1 MYPRNFLDIVT
12 LSCDNDLM
20 SDPRH
25 AGMYVES
32 PSKTYRARN
41 GQTRIYRTHLL
52 RRSFREDG
60 KVKKETLANL
70 SALPDSAVAALKAS
84 LSGSV
89 LVDADDVFE
98 IERSLPHGHVAAA
111 HVMASR
117 LGLKNLLGPDCPNRD
132 LAYGLI
138 IARAVAPASKLA
150 TTRWWA
156 DTTLG
161 ADLGICDAGTDDVYA
176 VMDWLLS
183 RQDAIEKKL
192 AARHLSRGGLAL
204 FDLSSAWLEGHSCP
218 LGAFG
223 HSRDGKKNRE
233 QIEFGMV
240 TSRAGIPV
248 AIRVF
253 PGNTSGSVAFGEIIP
268 VVRDKFGL
276 DEVILVGDRGS
287 VTKARIRE
295 LKKLPGAGWITALR
309 APSIAA
315 LASDD
320 GPLQMSLFDQQ
331 DFAEISDSR
340 YPGERLIC
348 CRNPA
353 LAAQRAAKRQS
364 LLSAT
369 EEELGKIRESV
380 QAGRVKDADKIGVK
394 VGKAINKRKVGKH
407 FITDIADSRFEFRR
421 DQEKIDA
428 EAALDGIY
436 VIRASAAEEK
446 LGTAE
451 TVEAYKELGNL
462 ERDFWSMKAEDID
475 LRPIYHYLENRVRA
489 HVLLCML
496 ATYLTWHLREALA
509 PLTFTDNEKPARED
523 PVIPARRSAAAAA
536 KDTAKITPGKL
547 PVRGYQELFAHLATL
562 TRNTVSFAGK
572 GLEKLSVPTP
582 EQRRVFELL
591 GKPIP
596 LHLDAAQPA

>member
-1 MYPRNFLDIVT
+1 
-12 LSCDNDLM
+12 
-20 SDPRH
+20 
-25 AGMYVES
+25 MYVES
-32 PSKTYRARN
+32 PSKTYQARN
-41 GQTRIYRTHLL
+41 GQTRTYRTHLL
-52 RRSFREDG
+52 RRSYRDGG

-70 SALPDSAVAALKAS
+70 SALPDTAITALKAS

-89 LVDADDVFE
+89 LVDAGDMFE

-117 LGLKNLLGPDCPNRD
+117 LGLKKLLGPDCLERD
-132 LAYGLI
+132 LVYGLI

-161 ADLGICDAGTDDVYA
+161 ADLGIADAGTDEVYA
-176 VMDWLLS
+176 AMDWLFS

-192 AARHLSRGGLAL
+192 AARHLQRGGLAL
-204 FDLSSAWLEGHSCP
+204 FDLSSAWLEGRSCP

-233 QIEFGMV
+233 QIEFGMI

-248 AIRVF
+248 AVRVF
-253 PGNTSGSVAFGEIIP
+253 AGNTSDSVAFGEIIP
-268 VVRDKFGL
+268 VVRDTFGL
-276 DEVILVGDRGS
+276 DEVIMVGDRGS
-287 VTKARIRE
+287 VTKVRISQ
-295 LKKLPGAGWITALR
+295 LKALPGAGWITALR

-315 LASDD
+315 LARDD
-320 GPLQMSLFDQQ
+320 GPLQMSLFDTCN
-331 DFAEISDSR
+331 FAEITDPR

-353 LAAQRAAKRQS
+353 LAAQRAAKRES
-364 LLSAT
+364 LLAAT
-369 EEELGKIRESV
+369 EEELSKIRASVLAGRLNDAGKIGIK
-380 QAGRVKDADKIGVK
+380 AGK
-394 VGKAINKRKVGKH
+394 VINKRKVGKH
-407 FITDIADSRFEFRR
+407 FITDIGDGRFGWRR
-421 DQEKIDA
+421 DEEKITA

-436 VIRASAAEEK
+436 VIRTSATADQ
-446 LGTAE
+446 LGSGE
-451 TVEAYKELGNL
+451 TVEAYKDLGNL

-489 HVLLCML
+489 HVLICML
-496 ATYLTWHLREALA
+496 ATYLTWHLRQALA
-509 PLTFTDNEKPARED
+509 PLTFTDNTKPARED
-523 PVIPARRSAAAAA
+523 PVVPARRSAAAAA
-536 KDTAKITPGKL
+536 KDTAKITPDKL
-547 PVRGYQELFAHLATL
+547 PVRGYHELVAHLATL

-572 GLEKLSVPTP
+572 RLEKLATPTP

-596 LHLDAAQPA
+596 LSLDGP

>member
-1 MYPRNFLDIVT
+1 MYPRNLMDIIA
-12 LSCDNDLM
+12 LSCDNDYM
-20 SDPRH
+20 SYPRH
-25 AGMYVES
+25 SGMYVES
-32 PSKTYRARN
+32 PSKTYRSRN
-41 GQTRIYRTHLL
+41 GQTRTYRTHLL
-52 RRSFREDG
+52 RRSYREGG

-70 SALPDSAVAALKAS
+70 SALPDAAVVALKAA

-89 LVDADDVFE
+89 LVDAGDMSE

-117 LGLKNLLGPDCPNRD
+117 LGLKKLLGPDCFERD

-161 ADLGICDAGTDDVYA
+161 PDLGIAQASTDEVYA
-176 VMDWLLS
+176 AMDWLVA

-192 AARHLSRGGLAL
+192 AARHLERGGLAL
-204 FDLSSAWLEGHSCP
+204 FDLSSAWLEGRSCP

-233 QIEFGMV
+233 QIEFGLL
-240 TSRAGIPV
+240 TDRAGIPV
-248 AIRVF
+248 AVRVF
-253 PGNTSGSVAFGEIIP
+253 AGNTSDSVAFGEIIP

-276 DEVILVGDRGS
+276 DEVIMVGDRGS
-287 VTKARIRE
+287 VTKVRIGQ
-295 LKKLPGAGWITALR
+295 LKALPGAGWITALR
-309 APSIAA
+309 APAIAA
-315 LASDD
+315 LARDD

-331 DFAEISDSR
+331 DFAEIADAR

-353 LAAQRAAKRQS
+353 LAAQRAAKRHS
-364 LLSAT
+364 LLEAT
-369 EEELGKIRESV
+369 EEELEKISV
-380 QAGRVKDADKIGVK
+380 QVAAGRLKDPDKIGVK
-394 VGKAINKRKVGKH
+394 VGKVINKRKVGKH
-407 FITDIADSRFEFRR
+407 FITDIADGRFEFRR
-421 DQEKIDA
+421 DEGKIAA
-428 EAALDGIY
+428 EAELDGIY
-436 VIRASAAEEK
+436 VIRTSAAAEK
-446 LGTAE
+446 LGAAE
-451 TVEAYKELGNL
+451 TVEACKDLGNL

-496 ATYLTWHLREALA
+496 ATYLTWHLRQALA
-509 PLTFTDNEKPARED
+509 PLTFTDDQKPARED
-523 PVIPARRSAAAAA
+523 PVIPARRSAAATA
-536 KDTAKITPGKL
+536 KDIAKITPDKL
-547 PVRGYQELFAHLATL
+547 PVRGYHELVAHLATL
-562 TRNTVSFAGK
+562 TRNTVSFAGQR
-572 GLEKLSVPTP
+572 LEKLSAPTP

-596 LHLDAAQPA
+596 LRLDGT

>member
-1 MYPRNFLDIVT
+1 MLDT
-12 LSCDNDLM
+12 MGLNCDNDRV

-41 GQTRIYRTHLL
+41 GQTRTYRTHLL
-52 RRSFREDG
+52 RRSYRDSG
-60 KVKKETLANL
+60 KVKKETVANL
-70 SALPDSAVAALKAS
+70 SALPDTAIAALKAS
-84 LSGSV
+84 PSGSV
-89 LVDADDVFE
+89 LVDAGDMFE

-117 LGLKNLLGPDCPNRD
+117 LGLKKLLGPDCPERD

-161 ADLGICDAGTDDVYA
+161 PDLGIADTGTDEVYA
-176 VMDWLLS
+176 AMDWLVS

-192 AARHLSRGGLAL
+192 AARHLERGGLAL

-223 HSRDGKKNRE
+223 HSRDGKKSRE
-233 QIEFGMV
+233 QIEFGMI

-248 AIRVF
+248 AVRVF
-253 PGNTSGSVAFGEIIP
+253 AGNTSDSVAFGEIIP
-268 VVRDKFGL
+268 VVKDKFGL

-287 VTKARIRE
+287 VTKVRISQ
-295 LKKLPGAGWITALR
+295 LQALPGAGWITALR
-309 APSIAA
+309 APSVAA
-315 LASDD
+315 LARDD
-320 GPLQMSLFDQQ
+320 GPLQMSLSDDQN
-331 DFAEISDSR
+331 FAEITDAR

-353 LAAQRAAKRQS
+353 LAAQRAAKRES
-364 LLSAT
+364 LLAAT
-369 EEELGKIRESV
+369 GNELDKIRTSV
-380 QAGRVKDADKIGVK
+380 QAGRLKDADKIGIK
-394 VGKAINKRKVGKH
+394 VGKVINKRKVGKH
-407 FITDIADSRFEFRR
+407 FITDIGDGRFGWRR
-421 DQEKIDA
+421 DEEKIA
-428 EAALDGIY
+428 TEAALDGIY
-436 VIRASAAEEK
+436 VIRTSATAGK
-446 LGTAE
+446 LATAE
-451 TVEAYKELGNL
+451 TVEAYKDLGNL

-489 HVLLCML
+489 HILLCML
-496 ATYLTWHLREALA
+496 ATYLTWHLRQALA
-509 PLTFTDNEKPARED
+509 PLTFTDNTKPTRED
-523 PVIPARRSAAAAA
+523 PVIPAGRSTAAAA
-536 KDTAKITPGKL
+536 KDASRITPDKL
-547 PVRGYQELFAHLATL
+547 PVRGYHELVAHLATL
-562 TRNTVSFAGK
+562 TRNTVSFTGK
-572 GLEKLSVPTP
+572 RLEKLATPTP

-596 LHLDAAQPA
+596 LRLDGT

>member
-1 MYPRNFLDIVT
+1 
-12 LSCDNDLM
+12 
-20 SDPRH
+20 
-25 AGMYVES
+25 MYVES
-32 PSKTYRARN
+32 PSKTYQARD
-41 GQTRIYRTHLL
+41 GQTRTYRTHLL
-52 RRSFREDG
+52 RRSYRDGG

-70 SALPDSAVAALKAS
+70 SALPDTAIAALKAS

-89 LVDADDVFE
+89 LVDAGDMFE

-117 LGLKNLLGPDCPNRD
+117 LGLKKLLGPECDQRD
-132 LAYGLI
+132 LAYALI

-161 ADLGICDAGTDDVYA
+161 ADLGIDGASTDEVYA
-176 VMDWLLS
+176 AMDWLFS

-192 AARHLSRGGLAL
+192 AARHLERGGMAL

-223 HSRDGKKNRE
+223 HSRDGKKSRE

-253 PGNTSGSVAFGEIIP
+253 AGNTSDSVAFGEIIP
-268 VVRDKFGL
+268 VVRGAFGL
-276 DEVILVGDRGS
+276 DEVIMVGDRGS
-287 VTKARIRE
+287 VTKVRITQLRA
-295 LKKLPGAGWITALR
+295 LPGAGWITALR

-315 LASDD
+315 LARDD
-320 GPLQMSLFDQQ
+320 GPLQMSLSDDQN
-331 DFAEISDSR
+331 FAEITDSR

-353 LAAQRAAKRQS
+353 LAAQRAAKRES
-364 LLSAT
+364 LLAAT
-369 EEELGKIRESV
+369 EKELDTIAASV
-380 QAGRVKDADKIGVK
+380 LAGRLKDADKIGIR
-394 VGKAINKRKVGKH
+394 VGKVINKRKVGKH
-407 FITDIADSRFEFRR
+407 FIASISGGQLEFRR
-421 DQEKIDA
+421 DQEKISA

-436 VIRASAAEEK
+436 VIRTSAAADK
-446 LGTAE
+446 LSSGE
-451 TVEAYKELGNL
+451 TVEAYKDLGNI

-489 HVLLCML
+489 HVFLCML
-496 ATYLTWHLREALA
+496 ATYLTWHLRQALA
-509 PLTFTDNEKPARED
+509 PLTFTDTAKPARED
-523 PVIPARRSAAAAA
+523 PVVPARRSAAAAA
-536 KDTAKITPGKL
+536 KDTAKITPDKL
-547 PVRGYQELFAHLATL
+547 PVRGYHELVAHLGTL

-572 GLEKLSVPTP
+572 RLEKLANPTP

-596 LHLDAAQPA
+596 LSLDGP

>member
-1 MYPRNFLDIVT
+1 
-12 LSCDNDLM
+12 
-20 SDPRH
+20 
-25 AGMYVES
+25 MYVES

-41 GQTRIYRTHLL
+41 GQTRTYRTHLL
-52 RRSFREDG
+52 RRSYRDGG

-70 SALPDSAVAALKAS
+70 SALPDTSIAALKAS

-89 LVDADDVFE
+89 LVDAGDTFE

-117 LGLKNLLGPDCPNRD
+117 LGLKKLLGPECFERD

-161 ADLGICDAGTDDVYA
+161 TDLGIAHAGTDEVYA
-176 VMDWLLS
+176 AMDWLLS

-192 AARHLSRGGLAL
+192 AARHLERGGLAL

-248 AIRVF
+248 AVRVF
-253 PGNTSGSVAFGEIIP
+253 QGNTSDSVAFGEIIP

-276 DEVILVGDRGS
+276 DEIILVGDRGPA
-287 VTKARIRE
+287 TKVRIGQLRA
-295 LKKLPGAGWITALR
+295 LPGAGWITALR

-315 LASDD
+315 LASDG
-320 GPLQMSLFDQQ
+320 GPLQMSLSGEQNL
-331 DFAEISDSR
+331 AEITDAR

-364 LLSAT
+364 LLAAT
-369 EEELGKIRESV
+369 EAELGKIRDSV
-380 QAGRVKDADKIGVK
+380 QAGRVKDPDKIGVK
-394 VGKAINKRKVGKH
+394 VGKVINKRKVGKH

-421 DQEKIDA
+421 DEDKIAA
-428 EAALDGIY
+428 EAGLDGIY
-436 VIRASAAEEK
+436 VIRTSAAADK
-446 LGTAE
+446 LATAE
-451 TVEAYKELGNL
+451 TVEAYKDLGNL
-462 ERDFWSMKAEDID
+462 ERGFWSMKAEDTG

-489 HVLLCML
+489 HILLCML
-496 ATYLTWHLREALA
+496 ATYLTWHLRQALA
-509 PLTFTDNEKPARED
+509 PLTFTDNNKPARED
-523 PVIPARRSAAAAA
+523 PVTPARRSASAAA
-536 KDTAKITPGKL
+536 KDTAKITPDKL
-547 PVRGYQELFAHLATL
+547 PVRGYHELVAHLATL

-572 GLEKLSVPTP
+572 RLEKLATPTP

-596 LHLDAAQPA
+596 LSLDGT

>member
-1 MYPRNFLDIVT
+1 MDIIA
-12 LSCDNDLM
+12 LSCDNDYM
-20 SDPRH
+20 SYPRH
-25 AGMYVES
+25 SGMYVES
-32 PSKTYRARN
+32 PSKTYRSRN
-41 GQTRIYRTHLL
+41 GQTRTYRTHLL
-52 RRSFREDG
+52 RRSYREGG

-70 SALPDSAVAALKAS
+70 SALPDAAVVALKAA

-89 LVDADDVFE
+89 LVDAGDMSE

-117 LGLKNLLGPDCPNRD
+117 LGLKKLLGPDCFERD

-161 ADLGICDAGTDDVYA
+161 PDLGIAQASTDEVYA
-176 VMDWLLS
+176 AMDWLVA

-192 AARHLSRGGLAL
+192 AARHLERGGLAL
-204 FDLSSAWLEGHSCP
+204 FDLSSAWLEGRSCP

-233 QIEFGMV
+233 QIEFGLL
-240 TSRAGIPV
+240 TDRAGIPV
-248 AIRVF
+248 AVRVF
-253 PGNTSGSVAFGEIIP
+253 AGNTSDSVAFGEIVP

-287 VTKARIRE
+287 VTKVRIGQLRA
-295 LKKLPGAGWITALR
+295 LPGAGWITALR
-309 APSIAA
+309 APQVAA
-315 LASDD
+315 LARED
-320 GPLQMSLFDQQ
+320 GPLQMSLFDEQN
-331 DFAEISDSR
+331 FAEIADAR

-348 CRNPA
+348 CRNPV
-353 LAAQRAAKRQS
+353 LATQRAATRES
-364 LLSAT
+364 LLAAT
-369 EEELGKIRESV
+369 GKELGAIRAQV
-380 QAGRVKDADKIGVK
+380 AAGRLKDASKIGVK
-394 VGKAINKRKVGKH
+394 VGKVINKRKVGKH
-407 FITDIADSRFEFRR
+407 FITDIADGRLEFRR
-421 DQEKIDA
+421 DQDKIDA

-436 VIRASAAEEK
+436 VIRTSAAAEK
-446 LGTAE
+446 LATAE
-451 TVEAYKELGNL
+451 TVEAYKDLGNL

-496 ATYLTWHLREALA
+496 ATYLTWHLRKALT
-509 PLTFTDNEKPARED
+509 PLTFTDNDKPARDD

-536 KDTAKITPGKL
+536 KDTAKITPDKL
-547 PVRGYQELFAHLATL
+547 PVRGYHELVAHLSTL

-572 GLEKLSVPTP
+572 RLEKLTTPTR

-596 LHLDAAQPA
+596 LSLDGT

>member
-1 MYPRNFLDIVT
+1 
-12 LSCDNDLM
+12 
-20 SDPRH
+20 
-25 AGMYVES
+25 MYVES
-32 PSKTYRARN
+32 PSRTYQAKD
-41 GQTRIYRTHLL
+41 GSTRTYRTHLL
-52 RRSFREDG
+52 RRSFRENG

-70 SALPDSAVAALKAS
+70 SALPGNAIAALKAS

-89 LVDADDVFE
+89 LADAGDMFE

-117 LGLKNLLGPDCPNRD
+117 VGLKNLLGPDCPDRD

-161 ADLGICDAGTDDVYA
+161 TDLGIDGASTDEVYA
-176 VMDWLLS
+176 AMDWLVS
-183 RQDAIEKKL
+183 RQNAIEKKL
-192 AARHLSRGGLAL
+192 AARHLETGGLAL

-223 HSRDGKKNRE
+223 HSRDGKKSRE

-253 PGNTSGSVAFGEIIP
+253 AGNTSDSVAFGEIIP

-276 DEVILVGDRGS
+276 GEVILVGDRGS
-287 VTKARIRE
+287 VTQVRIRQ
-295 LKKLPGAGWITALR
+295 LKALPGAGWITALR

-315 LASDD
+315 LARDD
-320 GPLQMSLFDQQ
+320 GPLQMSLSGDQN
-331 DFAEISDSR
+331 FAEITDAR

-353 LAAQRAAKRQS
+353 LAAQRES
-364 LLSAT
+364 LLAAT
-369 EEELGKIRESV
+369 ETELEKIAAQVAAARLKG
-380 QAGRVKDADKIGVK
+380 AGKIGVK
-394 VGKAINKRKVGKH
+394 VGKVINKRKVGKH
-407 FITDIADSRFEFRR
+407 FITDIADGRLSWRR
-421 DQEKIDA
+421 DQGKIAA
-428 EAALDGIY
+428 EAELDGIY
-436 VIRASAAEEK
+436 VIRTSAAEEK

-451 TVEAYKELGNL
+451 TAEAYKDLGNL

-489 HVLLCML
+489 HVFLCML
-496 ATYLTWHLREALA
+496 ATYLTRHLRQALA
-509 PLTFTDNEKPARED
+509 PLTFTDSDKPARED
-523 PVIPARRSAAAAA
+523 PVSPARRSATATA
-536 KDTAKITPGKL
+536 KDTAKITPDKL
-547 PVRGYQELFAHLATL
+547 PVRGYHELISHLATL
-562 TRNTVSFAGK
+562 TRNTVSFNGQR
-572 GLEKLSVPTP
+572 LEKLSTPTP
-582 EQRRVFELL
+582 EQRRVFDLL
-591 GKPIP
+591 GTPVP
-596 LHLDAAQPA
+596 LRLDAA

>member
-1 MYPRNFLDIVT
+1 MYPRNILDIMG
-12 LSCDNDLM
+12 LSCDNGRVK
-20 SDPRH
+20 DPRH

-41 GQTRIYRTHLL
+41 GQTRTYRTHLL
-52 RRSFREDG
+52 RRSYRDGG

-70 SALPDSAVAALKAS
+70 SALPDTAIAALKAS

-89 LVDADDVFE
+89 LVDAGDMFE

-117 LGLKNLLGPDCPNRD
+117 LGLKKLLGPDCEQRD

-161 ADLGICDAGTDDVYA
+161 IDLGIANASTDEVYA
-176 VMDWLLS
+176 AMDWLLS

-192 AARHLSRGGLAL
+192 AARHLARGGLAL
-204 FDLSSAWLEGHSCP
+204 FDLSSAWLEGRSCP

-233 QIEFGMV
+233 QVEFGLL
-240 TSRAGIPV
+240 TDRAGIPV
-248 AIRVF
+248 AVRVF
-253 PGNTSGSVAFGEIIP
+253 AGNTSDSVAFGEIIP

-276 DEVILVGDRGS
+276 DEVIMVGDRGS
-287 VTKARIRE
+287 VTKVRVRQ
-295 LKKLPGAGWITALR
+295 LKALPGAGWISPC
-309 APSIAA
+309 APQVAA
-315 LASDD
+315 LARDD
-320 GPLQMSLFDQQ
+320 GPLQMSLFDDQN
-331 DFAEISDSR
+331 FGEITDAR

-353 LAAQRAAKRQS
+353 LAGQRAARRGS
-364 LLSAT
+364 LLAAT
-369 EEELGKIRESV
+369 EKELGKIRAPV

-394 VGKAINKRKVGKH
+394 VGKVINKRKAGKH
-407 FITDIADSRFEFRR
+407 FITDIADGRLEFRR

-428 EAALDGIY
+428 EAELDGIY
-436 VIRASAAEEK
+436 VIRTSAAEEK
-446 LGTAE
+446 LGAAE
-451 TVEAYKELGNL
+451 TVGAYKELGNL
-462 ERDFWSMKAEDID
+462 ERDFWSMKSEDID

-496 ATYLTWHLREALA
+496 ATYLTWHLRQVLA
-509 PLTFTDNEKPARED
+509 PLTFTDNQKPARED

-536 KDTAKITPGKL
+536 KDTAKITPDKL
-547 PVRGYQELFAHLATL
+547 PIRGHQELVAHLATL
-562 TRNTVSFAGK
+562 TRNTVSFAGQR
-572 GLEKLSVPTP
+572 LEKLSAPTP

-596 LHLDAAQPA
+596 LRLDSA

>member
-1 MYPRNFLDIVT
+1 MRT
-12 LSCDNDLM
+12 
-20 SDPRH
+20 
-25 AGMYVES
+25 
-32 PSKTYRARN
+32 
-41 GQTRIYRTHLL
+41 YRTHLL
-52 RRSFREDG
+52 RRSFRHGG

-70 SALPDSAVAALKAS
+70 SALPDSAIAALKAS

-89 LVDADDVFE
+89 LVDAGDMFD

-117 LGLKNLLGPDCPNRD
+117 LGLKNLLGPDCLERD

-161 ADLGICDAGTDDVYA
+161 ADLGIDGAGTDEVYA
-176 VMDWLLS
+176 AMDWLLS

-192 AARHLSRGGLAL
+192 AARHLETGGLAL

-253 PGNTSGSVAFGEIIP
+253 AGNTSDSVAFGEIIP

-276 DEVILVGDRGS
+276 DELVLVGDRGS
-287 VTKARIRE
+287 VTQVRIRQ
-295 LKKLPGAGWITALR
+295 LKALPGAGWITALR
-309 APSIAA
+309 APQVAA
-315 LASDD
+315 LARND

-331 DFAEISDSR
+331 NFAEITDVR

-353 LAAQRAAKRQS
+353 LAAQRAAKRES
-364 LLSAT
+364 LLQAT
-369 EEELGKIRESV
+369 EKELEKIAA
-380 QAGRVKDADKIGVK
+380 QAAASRLKGADKIGVK
-394 VGKAINKRKVGKH
+394 VGKVINKKKVGKH
-407 FITDIADSRFEFRR
+407 FITDIADGGLSWRR
-421 DQEKIDA
+421 DEDKIAA
-428 EAALDGIY
+428 EAELDGIY
-436 VIRASAAEEK
+436 VIRTSATEEK
-446 LGTAE
+446 LGTAG
-451 TVEAYKELGNL
+451 TVEAYKDLGNL

-489 HVLLCML
+489 HVFLCML
-496 ATYLTWHLREALA
+496 ATYLTWHLRQALA
-509 PLTFTDNEKPARED
+509 PLTFTDNNKPARED
-523 PVIPARRSAAAAA
+523 PVVAARRSAAATV
-536 KDTAKITPGKL
+536 KDTVKITPDKL
-547 PVRGYQELFAHLATL
+547 PVRGYHELVAHLATL
-562 TRNTVSFAGK
+562 TRNTVSFNGRR
-572 GLEKLSVPTP
+572 LEKLSAPTP
-582 EQRRVFELL
+582 EQRRVFDLL

-596 LHLDAAQPA
+596 LRLDTA

>member
-1 MYPRNFLDIVT
+1 
-12 LSCDNDLM
+12 
-20 SDPRH
+20 
-25 AGMYVES
+25 
-32 PSKTYRARN
+32 
-41 GQTRIYRTHLL
+41 
-52 RRSFREDG
+52 
-60 KVKKETLANL
+60 VKKETLANL
-70 SALPDSAVAALKAS
+70 SALPDSAIAALKAS

-89 LVDADDVFE
+89 LVDAGDMFE

-117 LGLKNLLGPDCPNRD
+117 LGLKNLLGPDCSERD

-156 DTTLG
+156 GTTLG
-161 ADLGICDAGTDDVYA
+161 ADLGIDGASTDEVYA
-176 VMDWLLS
+176 AMDWLLS

-192 AARHLSRGGLAL
+192 AGRHLEAGGLAL
-204 FDLSSAWLEGHSCP
+204 SGLSSAWLEGHSCP

-223 HSRDGKKNRE
+223 HSRDGKKSRE
-233 QIEFGMV
+233 QIEFGLV

-253 PGNTSGSVAFGEIIP
+253 AGNTSDSVAFGEIIP

-287 VTKARIRE
+287 VTKVRIGQ
-295 LKKLPGAGWITALR
+295 LQALPGAGWITALR

-315 LASDD
+315 LARDD
-320 GPLQMSLFDQQ
+320 GPLQMSLSGDQN
-331 DFAEISDSR
+331 FAEITDAR

-353 LAAQRAAKRQS
+353 LAAQRAAKRES
-364 LLSAT
+364 LLAAT
-369 EEELGKIRESV
+369 EKELDKIRASV
-380 QAGRVKDADKIGVK
+380 QAGRLKGADKIGVK
-394 VGKAINKRKVGKH
+394 VGKVINTRKVGKH
-407 FITDIADSRFEFRR
+407 FITDIADGRLSWRR
-421 DQEKIDA
+421 DEDKIAA
-428 EAALDGIY
+428 EADLDGIY
-436 VIRASAAEEK
+436 VIRTSAAEEK

-451 TVEAYKELGNL
+451 TVEAYKDLGNL

-489 HVLLCML
+489 HVFLCML
-496 ATYLTWHLREALA
+496 ATYLTWHLRQALA
-509 PLTFTDNEKPARED
+509 PLTFTDNNKPARED
-523 PVIPARRSAAAAA
+523 PVSPARRSATATA
-536 KDTAKITPGKL
+536 KDTAKITPDKL
-547 PVRGYQELFAHLATL
+547 PVRGYHELISHLATL
-562 TRNTVSFAGK
+562 TRNTVSFAGRR
-572 GLEKLSVPTP
+572 LEKLSTPTP
-582 EQRRVFELL
+582 EQRRVFDLL

-596 LHLDAAQPA
+596 LRLDAA

>member
-1 MYPRNFLDIVT
+1 
-12 LSCDNDLM
+12 
-20 SDPRH
+20 
-25 AGMYVES
+25 MYVES

-41 GQTRIYRTHLL
+41 GQARTYRTHLL
-52 RRSFREDG
+52 RRSYRDGG

-70 SALPDSAVAALKAS
+70 SALPDSAITALKAS

-89 LVDADDVFE
+89 LVDAGDMFE

-117 LGLKNLLGPDCPNRD
+117 LGLKKLLGPDCLERD

-156 DTTLG
+156 ETTLG
-161 ADLGICDAGTDDVYA
+161 ADLGVENAGTDEVYA
-176 VMDWLLS
+176 AMDWLLS

-192 AARHLSRGGLAL
+192 AARHLERGGLAL
-204 FDLSSAWLEGHSCP
+204 FDLSSAWLEGRSCP

-248 AIRVF
+248 AVRVF
-253 PGNTSGSVAFGEIIP
+253 PGNTSDSVAFGEIIP
-268 VVRDKFGL
+268 VVRGKFGL

-287 VTKARIRE
+287 VTKVRIGQ
-295 LKKLPGAGWITALR
+295 LKALPGAGWITALR

-315 LASDD
+315 LARDD
-320 GPLQMSLFDQQ
+320 GPLQMSLFDDQN
-331 DFAEISDSR
+331 FAEITDSR

-353 LAAQRAAKRQS
+353 LAAQRAAKRES
-364 LLSAT
+364 LLAAT

-380 QAGRVKDADKIGVK
+380 QAGRLKDAGKIGIKAGK
-394 VGKAINKRKVGKH
+394 VINKRKVGKH
-407 FITDIADSRFEFRR
+407 FITDIGDGRFGWRR
-421 DQEKIDA
+421 DEEKIAA

-436 VIRASAAEEK
+436 VIRTSATADK
-446 LGTAE
+446 LGSGE
-451 TVEAYKELGNL
+451 TIEAYKDLGNL

-475 LRPIYHYLENRVRA
+475 LRPIYHYLENRVRS
-489 HVLLCML
+489 HVFLCML
-496 ATYLTWHLREALA
+496 ATYLTWHLRRALA
-509 PLTFTDNEKPARED
+509 PLTFTDNTKPARED
-523 PVIPARRSAAAAA
+523 PVVPARRSAAAAA
-536 KDTAKITPGKL
+536 KDTGKITPDKL
-547 PVRGYQELFAHLATL
+547 PVRGYHELVAHLATL
-562 TRNTVSFAGK
+562 TRNTISFAGK
-572 GLEKLSVPTP
+572 RLEKLATPTP

-596 LHLDAAQPA
+596 LSLDGP

>member
-1 MYPRNFLDIVT
+1 MYPRNILDT
-12 LSCDNDLM
+12 MGLSCDNGRVK
-20 SDPRH
+20 DPRH

-41 GQTRIYRTHLL
+41 GQTRTYRTHLL
-52 RRSFREDG
+52 RRSYRDGG

-89 LVDADDVFE
+89 LVDAGDMFD

-117 LGLKNLLGPDCPNRD
+117 LGLKKLLGPDCGQRD

-161 ADLGICDAGTDDVYA
+161 ADLGIDGASTDEVYA
-176 VMDWLLS
+176 AMDWLFS

-192 AARHLSRGGLAL
+192 AARHLSRGGMAL

-248 AIRVF
+248 AVRVF
-253 PGNTSGSVAFGEIIP
+253 PGNTSDSVAFGDIIP
-268 VVRDKFGL
+268 VVRGEFGL
-276 DEVILVGDRGS
+276 DEVIMVGDRGS
-287 VTKARIRE
+287 ITKVRISQ
-295 LKKLPGAGWITALR
+295 LKALPGAGWITALR

-315 LASDD
+315 LARDD
-320 GPLQMSLFDQQ
+320 GPLQMSLFDNQN
-331 DFAEISDSR
+331 FAEITDSR

-353 LAAQRAAKRQS
+353 LAAQRTAKRES
-364 LLSAT
+364 LLAAT
-369 EEELGKIRESV
+369 EEELDAIRVSV
-380 QAGRVKDADKIGVK
+380 RAGRLKDADKIGIK
-394 VGKAINKRKVGKH
+394 VGKVINKRKVGKH
-407 FITDIADSRFEFRR
+407 FIISIAGGELGFRR
-421 DQEKIDA
+421 DQEKIGA

-436 VIRASAAEEK
+436 VIRTSAAADK
-446 LGTAE
+446 LGGGE
-451 TVEAYKELGNL
+451 TVGAYKDLGNL
-462 ERDFWSMKAEDID
+462 ERDFWSMKAADID
-475 LRPIYHYLENRVRA
+475 LRPICHYLENRVRA
-489 HVLLCML
+489 HVFVCML
-496 ATYLTWHLREALA
+496 ATYLTWHLRHELA
-509 PLTFTDNEKPARED
+509 PLTFTDTAKPARED
-523 PVIPARRSAAAAA
+523 PVVPARRSAAAAV
-536 KDTAKITPGKL
+536 KDTGKITPDKL
-547 PVRGYQELFAHLATL
+547 PVRGYHELVAHLATL

-572 GLEKLSVPTP
+572 RLEKLATPTP
-582 EQRRVFELL
+582 EQRRVFDLL

-596 LHLDAAQPA
+596 LSLDGP

>member
-1 MYPRNFLDIVT
+1 MDIIA
-12 LSCDNDLM
+12 LSCDNDYM
-20 SDPRH
+20 SYPRH
-25 AGMYVES
+25 SGMYVES
-32 PSKTYRARN
+32 PSKTYRSRN
-41 GQTRIYRTHLL
+41 GQTRTYRTHLL
-52 RRSFREDG
+52 RRSYREGG

-70 SALPDSAVAALKAS
+70 SALPDAAVVALKAA

-89 LVDADDVFE
+89 LVDAGDMFE

-117 LGLKNLLGPDCPNRD
+117 LGLKKLLGPDCFERD

-161 ADLGICDAGTDDVYA
+161 PDLGIAQASTDEVYA
-176 VMDWLLS
+176 AMDWLVA

-192 AARHLSRGGLAL
+192 AARHLERGGLAL

-233 QIEFGMV
+233 QIEFGLL
-240 TSRAGIPV
+240 TDRAGIPV
-248 AIRVF
+248 AVRVF
-253 PGNTSGSVAFGEIIP
+253 AGNTSDSVAFGEIVP

-287 VTKARIRE
+287 VTKVRIGQLRA
-295 LKKLPGAGWITALR
+295 LPGAGWITALR
-309 APSIAA
+309 APQVAA
-315 LASDD
+315 LARED
-320 GPLQMSLFDQQ
+320 GPLQMSLFDEQN
-331 DFAEISDSR
+331 FAEIADAR

-348 CRNPA
+348 CRNPV
-353 LAAQRAAKRQS
+353 LATQRAATRES
-364 LLSAT
+364 LLAAT
-369 EEELGKIRESV
+369 GKELGAIRAQV
-380 QAGRVKDADKIGVK
+380 AAGRLKDASKIGVK
-394 VGKAINKRKVGKH
+394 VGKVINKRKVGKH
-407 FITDIADSRFEFRR
+407 FITDIADGRLEFRR
-421 DQEKIDA
+421 DQDKIDA

-436 VIRASAAEEK
+436 VIRTSAAAEK
-446 LGTAE
+446 LATAE
-451 TVEAYKELGNL
+451 TVEAYKDLGNL

-496 ATYLTWHLREALA
+496 ATYLTWHLRKALT
-509 PLTFTDNEKPARED
+509 PLTFTDNDKPARDD
-523 PVIPARRSAAAAA
+523 PVAPARRSAAAAA
-536 KDTAKITPGKL
+536 KDTAKITPDKL
-547 PVRGYQELFAHLATL
+547 PVRGYHELVAHLSTL

-572 GLEKLSVPTP
+572 RLEKLTTPTR

-596 LHLDAAQPA
+596 LSLDGT

>member
-1 MYPRNFLDIVT
+1 MYPRNILDIMC
-12 LSCDNDLM
+12 LSCDNNRVK
-20 SDPRH
+20 DPRH

-32 PSKTYRARN
+32 PSKTYRARD
-41 GQTRIYRTHLL
+41 GQTRTYRTHLL
-52 RRSFREDG
+52 RRSYRDGG

-70 SALPDSAVAALKAS
+70 SALPDTAITALRAS

-89 LVDADDVFE
+89 LVDAGDMFE

-111 HVMASR
+111 HVLASR
-117 LGLKNLLGPDCPNRD
+117 LGLKKLLGPDCEQRD

-161 ADLGICDAGTDDVYA
+161 ADLGIAEASTDEVYA
-176 VMDWLLS
+176 AMDWLFS
-183 RQDAIEKKL
+183 RQDPIEKKL
-192 AARHLSRGGLAL
+192 AARHLARGGLAL
-204 FDLSSAWLEGHSCP
+204 FDLSSAWLEGRGCP

-248 AIRVF
+248 AIRAF
-253 PGNTSGSVAFGEIIP
+253 PGNTSDSVAFGEIIP

-276 DEVILVGDRGS
+276 DEVVMVGDRGS
-287 VTKARIRE
+287 VTKVRISQ
-295 LKKLPGAGWITALR
+295 LKALPGAGWITALR

-315 LASDD
+315 LARDD
-320 GPLQMSLFDQQ
+320 GPLQMSLFDDQN
-331 DFAEISDSR
+331 FAEITDSR

-353 LAAQRAAKRQS
+353 LAAQRAARRES
-364 LLSAT
+364 LLAAT
-369 EEELGKIRESV
+369 EEELGTIRASV
-380 QAGRVKDADKIGVK
+380 LAGRLNNAGKIGIKAGK
-394 VGKAINKRKVGKH
+394 VINKRKVGKH
-407 FITDIADSRFEFRR
+407 FITDIGDGRFGWRR
-421 DQEKIDA
+421 DEEKIAA

-436 VIRASAAEEK
+436 VIRTSATADQ
-446 LGTAE
+446 LGSGE
-451 TVEAYKELGNL
+451 TIEAYKDLGNL

-489 HVLLCML
+489 HVFLCML
-496 ATYLTWHLREALA
+496 AAYLTWHLRQALA
-509 PLTFTDNEKPARED
+509 PLTFTDNAKPARED
-523 PVIPARRSAAAAA
+523 PVVPARRSASAAA
-536 KDTAKITPGKL
+536 KDTGKITPDKL
-547 PVRGYQELFAHLATL
+547 TVRGYHELVAHLATL

-572 GLEKLSVPTP
+572 RLEKLATPTP

-596 LHLDAAQPA
+596 LSLDGP

>member
-1 MYPRNFLDIVT
+1 MALT
-12 LSCDNDLM
+12 CDDWCM
-20 SDPRH
+20 TSPRH

-32 PSKTYRARN
+32 PSRTYQARD
-41 GQTRIYRTHLL
+41 GSTRTYRTHLL
-52 RRSFREDG
+52 RRSFREGG

-70 SALPDSAVAALKAS
+70 SALPDGVIAAVKAS

-89 LVDADDVFE
+89 LVDAGDVFE

-117 LGLKNLLGPDCPNRD
+117 LGLKSLLGPECFERD

-161 ADLGICDAGTDDVYA
+161 ADLGVENAGTDEVYA
-176 VMDWLLS
+176 AMDWLLS
-183 RQDAIEKKL
+183 RQDAIEKRL
-192 AARHLSRGGLAL
+192 AARHLETGGLAL

-223 HSRDGKKNRE
+223 HSRDGKKSRE

-253 PGNTSGSVAFGEIIP
+253 AGNTSDSVAFGEIIP

-276 DEVILVGDRGS
+276 GEVILVGDRGS
-287 VTKARIRE
+287 VTKVRIRQ
-295 LKKLPGAGWITALR
+295 LQALPGAGWITALR
-309 APSIAA
+309 APAIAA
-315 LASDD
+315 LARDD
-320 GPLQMSLFDQQ
+320 GPLQMSLSGDQN
-331 DFAEISDSR
+331 FAEITDAR

-353 LAAQRAAKRQS
+353 LAAQRAVKRES
-364 LLSAT
+364 LLAAT
-369 EEELGKIRESV
+369 ETELGKIAAQV
-380 QAGRVKDADKIGVK
+380 AAGRVKGADKIGVK
-394 VGKAINKRKVGKH
+394 VGKVINKRKVGKH
-407 FITDIADSRFEFRR
+407 FITDIADGRLSWQR
-421 DQEKIDA
+421 DQDKIAA
-428 EAALDGIY
+428 EAELDGIY
-436 VIRASAAEEK
+436 VIRTSAAEGK

-451 TVEAYKELGNL
+451 TVEAYKDLGNL

-489 HVLLCML
+489 HVFLCML
-496 ATYLTWHLREALA
+496 ATYLTWHLRQALA
-509 PLTFTDNEKPARED
+509 PLTFTDTSKPARED
-523 PVIPARRSAAAAA
+523 PVSPARRSATATA
-536 KDTAKITPGKL
+536 KDTAKITPDKL
-547 PVRGYQELFAHLATL
+547 PVRGYHELISHLATL
-562 TRNTVSFAGK
+562 TRNTVSFNGQR
-572 GLEKLSVPTP
+572 LEKLSRPTP

-591 GKPIP
+591 GMPVP
-596 LHLDAAQPA
+596 LRLDAA